1 MGKLTKEQ
9 LAEQAEGYFEKYPN
23 SNTFF
28 ATSDGM
34 FFTQDNRAYAVDHA
48 MAGNHDMYTLTRPR
62 ENDEAVEDPTRS
74 TPDMKWT
81 KEMLQNFLTVKGIEF
96 AENETKSQLLD
107 KINQED

>member
-9 LAEQAEGYFEKYPN
+9 LAKQAVGYFEKYPAV
-23 SNTFF
+23 NTFF

-34 FFTQDNRAYAVDHA
+34 FFTQDNRGYAVDHQQ
-48 MAGNHDMYTLTRPR
+48 AGQLELHVFSRAKEKTEEETDPADM
-62 ENDEAVEDPTRS
+62 S
-74 TPDMKWT
+74 PDMKWT

-96 AENETKSQLLD
+96 AENETKAQLLD